1 MKKEKLQIS
10 LVLLLIV
17 GSAGCNR
24 TENDWK
30 QAKESNTVP
39 GYADFI
45 TKHPQAAHIDEA
57 RTAIESLDWNS
68 AKESNS
74 VPGYTAFIASHP
86 QAAHAEEARTAIESL
101 DWNSAKE
108 SNTVPGYTAFIAS
121 HPQAA
126 HAEEA
131 RTAIESL
138 DWNSAKESNTVPGY
152 TAFIASH
159 PQAAHVEEARTA
171 IETLDWNLAIG
182 QDTTDAYNAYVTK
195 YPQGR
200 YVSEAKA
207 ASDWL
212 DTIKNG
218 TPESYIVFHKYHPN
232 SPKLTVRAGAIKW
245 GHGMHRDPNPPF
257 GYVLDS
263 VTIGDFSVSVSI
275 QEAATLGVI
284 KLRQN
289 DNGSVS
295 VVMEGVNPPLDA
307 TVLFKDGKVVACQ
320 SKLREP

>member
-1 MKKEKLQIS
+1 MNNKHIRSSVVLF
-10 LVLLLIV
+10 LVV
-17 GSAGCNR
+17 GLAGCDR
-24 TENDWK
+24 TESDWK
-30 QAKESNTVP
+30 QSKESNTVP

-45 TKHPQAAHIDEA
+45 TKHPQDAHIKEA
-57 RTAIESLDWNS
+57 QTAIESLDW
-68 AKESNS
+68 
-74 VPGYTAFIASHP
+74 
-86 QAAHAEEARTAIESL
+86 
-101 DWNSAKE
+101 DSAKE
-108 SNTVPGYTAFIAS
+108 SNTVPGYTAFIAKHPQAAHTEEARTAIES
-121 HPQAA
+121 LDWNSTKESNTVPEYTAFMAKHPQAA

-207 ASDWL
+207 ASDWV

-218 TPESYIVFHKYHPN
+218 TTESYILFHKNHPT
-232 SPKLTVRAGAIKW
+232 SAKLTIRTGAIKW

-275 QEAATLGVI
+275 QEAAILGVI

-289 DNGSVS
+289 DSGSVS

-320 SKLREP
+320 SN